1 MLEHLTQA
9 MYYFNVHLL
18 YATIVA
24 FAAWALTA
32 VLPASATTKYWIWVA
47 TSLNFFVPLG
57 AVFNKTFAPHLHWAQ
72 PLGAIGDFALRI
84 SHGATA
90 QLISAVWLLG
100 TSLMLA
106 RLALRLRAERKL
118 QSAGP
123 AVDGLLHPRISLP
136 IGIGELLSESELN
149 AVLIHEQAH
158 ARRRDN
164 LIRLAHELAQC
175 ALWFHPLIWMT
186 GRRLALY
193 RELSCDESV
202 MERARGRDLVS
213 ALAKLAEPVADKFVL
228 QASATSHLSHR
239 LARLEAAPW
248 RPRFAANA
256 LLVAIFWALLAAG
269 IFATVAHTA
278 CCFVAKA

>member
-1 MLEHLTQA
+1 MHVEQI
-9 MYYFNVHLL
+9 MYYFDVHLL
-18 YATIVA
+18 YATMVA
-24 FAAWALTA
+24 FAAWALTS

-47 TSLNFFVPLG
+47 TSVNFFLPLG
-57 AVFNKTFAPHLHWAQ
+57 AMFNKIFAPHLHWAR

-84 SHGATA
+84 SHGEPALVIA
-90 QLISAVWLLG
+90 ALWLLG
-100 TSLMLA
+100 AMLMFA
-106 RLALRLRAERKL
+106 RLTLRLRAEGKL
-118 QSAGP
+118 QSSGP

-136 IGIGELLSESELN
+136 AGIKKLLSETELS
-149 AVLIHEQAH
+149 AVIIHEQAH

-202 MERARGRDLVS
+202 IEHAHGGDLVS
-213 ALAKLAEPVADKFVL
+213 ALAKLADPAADKFVL
-228 QASATSHLSHR
+228 QASATSHLSYR
-239 LARLEAAPW
+239 LARLEAAPL
-248 RPRFAANA
+248 RPRIAANA
-256 LLVAIFWALLAAG
+256 LLIAVFWALLAAG

-278 CCFVAKA
+278 CCFMAKA